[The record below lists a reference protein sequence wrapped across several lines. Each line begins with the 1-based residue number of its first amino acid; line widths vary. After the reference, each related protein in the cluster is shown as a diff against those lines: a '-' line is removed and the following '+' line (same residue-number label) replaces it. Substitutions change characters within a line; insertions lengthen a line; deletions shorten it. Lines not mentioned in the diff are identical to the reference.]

1 MIQIPF
7 HRAGAARVD
16 WSKNYNIAECALNN
30 KDIPLSTHYL
40 YSLSAGLPRHNLS
53 DDMDPGEHAAKK
65 SHYIFDFGR
74 PYDYYESNPVIE
86 NMVHFFRRNIAL
98 FAKEVEDGR
107 YAPGIPPY
115 ERLAG
120 ARQNP
125 LDIVV
130 ETTPGDVSH
139 PMNPV
144 LAQKL
149 QNGFDIDVG
158 GFEKFLANGSVQFRN
173 EAVGF

>member
-1 MIQIPF
+1 MIPF
-7 HRAGAARVD
+7 QRAGTARVD
-16 WSKNYNIAECALNN
+16 RSKNFNIAECTLNN
-30 KDIPLSTHYL
+30 KNIPLSTHYL
-40 YSLSAGLPRHNLS
+40 YSLIAGFPRHNLS
-53 DDMDPGEHAAKK
+53 DNMDPSEHAAKQ

-107 YAPGIPPY
+107 NAPGILPY
-115 ERLAG
+115 ERRAG
-120 ARQNP
+120 VRQNP

-130 ETTPGDVSH
+130 ETAPCDVSH

-144 LAQKL
+144 LAQKM
-149 QNGFDIDVG
+149 QDRFDIDVG
-158 GFEKFLANGSVQFRN
+158 GFEKFLANSSVQFRN

>member
-1 MIQIPF
+1 M
-7 HRAGAARVD
+7 
-16 WSKNYNIAECALNN
+16 IAECAMNN
-30 KDIPLSTHYL
+30 KDIPLSAHYL
-40 YSLSAGLPRHNLS
+40 YSIGVRTPRNNLS
-53 DDMDPGEHAAKK
+53 NEMNPGEHGAEK
-65 SHYIFDFGR
+65 SHYIFGFGR
-74 PYDYYESNPVIE
+74 LYNYYKSNPVIE
-86 NMVHFFRRNIAL
+86 NMVHFFRRNIPL
-98 FAKEVEDGR
+98 FAKEVENGR
-107 YAPGIPPY
+107 HAPGISLY

-120 ARQNP
+120 AGKNP

-139 PMNPV
+139 SMDPI
-144 LAQKL
+144 LAQKM